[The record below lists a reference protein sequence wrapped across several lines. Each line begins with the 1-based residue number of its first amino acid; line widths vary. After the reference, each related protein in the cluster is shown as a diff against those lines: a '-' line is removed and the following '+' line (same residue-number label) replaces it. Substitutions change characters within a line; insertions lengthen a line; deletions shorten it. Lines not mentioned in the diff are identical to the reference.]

1 MSERGAVVVDLLA
14 VAVGL
19 SLLALGG
26 EGLIRGALG
35 LATRLGVT
43 PLLAGVVILG
53 FGTSAPELLVSLD
66 AAWRGRPDISVGN
79 VVGSNIGN
87 ILLIL
92 GVSALIA
99 PLSVLPR
106 TLLRDGGVMLAATV
120 SVLLMTSSGAVLRW
134 HGAVLV
140 LGLLAY
146 LLVVVWQERG
156 AARSA
161 GGALPVR
168 ARLLPA
174 VFMALCGL
182 ALLLVGS
189 RLLVNGAVALADTFG
204 VSEAVI
210 GVTLVAVGTSLPEF
224 AVSLLAALRRQVDM
238 AVGNILGSNIFNL
251 LGVLGI
257 TALVRPLE
265 PSARL
270 LGIDGWVM
278 LAAALLLTVCL
289 VTRWQLSRV
298 EGAALALAYAAYVVW
313 SFAAG

>member
-1 MSERGAVVVDLLA
+1 MAVDLLA
-14 VAVGL
+14 VVIGL
-19 SLLALGG
+19 SLLTLGG

-35 LATRLGVT
+35 LAARLGVT

-66 AAWRGRPDISVGN
+66 AAWRGRADISVGN

-92 GVSALIA
+92 GVSAMVA

-106 TLLRDGGVMLAATV
+106 TLLRDGSVMLVATV
-120 SVLLMTSSGAVLRW
+120 GVLLMSSGGVLSRG

-140 LGLLAY
+140 VGLLAY
-146 LLVVVWQERG
+146 VLVVVWQERG
-156 AARSA
+156 VARGAATT
-161 GGALPVR
+161 LPAR
-168 ARLLPA
+168 ARALPA
-174 VFMALCGL
+174 VLMALGGL
-182 ALLLVGS
+182 ALLLAGS
-189 RLLVNGAVALADTFG
+189 RLLVNGAVALAEEFG

-257 TALVRPLE
+257 TALVTPLE

-278 LAAALLLTVCL
+278 LAAALVLTVFL
-289 VTRWQLSRV
+289 VTRWRLSRL
-298 EGAALALAYAAYVVW
+298 EGAGLALGYLAYVIW